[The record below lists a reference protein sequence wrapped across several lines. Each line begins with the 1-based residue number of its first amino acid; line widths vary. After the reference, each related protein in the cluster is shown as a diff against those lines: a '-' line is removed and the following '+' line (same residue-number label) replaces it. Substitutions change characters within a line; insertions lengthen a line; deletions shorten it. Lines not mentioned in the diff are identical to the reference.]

1 MHATN
6 GIVMEARFIRASRD
20 EHGRMPNVEMRSAC
34 PINGG
39 LPLGEAAA
47 GWRSRQRNTR
57 AMTLFELIFAV
68 GIVTI
73 AVGGIFATF
82 MQSRRL
88 TEGSV
93 YQNAA
98 LTIVQGY
105 VEQIKNMDLGQ
116 MIGATGNDTSGNPV
130 NPTMATTSFSIPVYF
145 DKNTPDALKTSTGT
159 PPTLAAI
166 NSGVTPT
173 GVQDNLKG
181 FDMAKDL
188 TAVDMMTSTDSL
200 SYATTTQATWQ
211 SVWPGASDYTT
222 AVPASTTGKNHLHMN
237 VWVWIKDESV
247 AAHRS
252 SKIYSI
258 TLIYT
263 WAYADGGRIRYV
275 TDTVRSLRSA
285 VATN

>member
-6 GIVMEARFIRASRD
+6 SFAMEARSIRASRHV
-20 EHGRMPNVEMRSAC
+20 HGRMTDVEMRSAL
-34 PINGG
+34 PTNEG
-39 LPLGEAAA
+39 LPSGEVAA
-47 GWRSRQRNTR
+47 GWQSRQRNTR

-68 GIVTI
+68 AIVTI
-73 AVGGIFATF
+73 AVGGILATF

-105 VEQIKNMDLGQ
+105 IEQIKNMDFGQ
-116 MIGATGNDTSGNPV
+116 MLGSTATDTSGNPI
-130 NPTMATTSFSIPVYF
+130 PATGSYTIPVYF
-145 DKNTPDALKTSTGT
+145 DKNTLDALKTSTGT
-159 PPTLAAI
+159 PPTIASI

-181 FDMAKDL
+181 YDMAKDL
-188 TAVDMMTSTDSL
+188 DAVAMTNVDDL
-200 SYATTTQATWQ
+200 SYSTTAQATWQ
-211 SVWPGASDYTT
+211 SVWPGATDYTT
-222 AVPASTTGKNHLHMN
+222 AFPAATTGKKDLHMN

-263 WAYADGGRIRYV
+263 WAYADGGRTRYV

>member
-1 MHATN
+1 MKHSQTAGFTLVEILIVVVILGILAMIVIPKYASANTEAKEATVAADLQS
-6 GIVMEARFIRASRD
+6 IQRQIDRYKVDHS
-20 EHGRMPNVEMRSAC
+20 GRGP
-34 PINGG
+34 
-39 LPLGEAAA
+39 
-47 GWRSRQRNTR
+47 
-57 AMTLFELIFAV
+57 EL
-68 GIVTI
+68 
-73 AVGGIFATF
+73 
-82 MQSRRL
+82 
-88 TEGSV
+88 
-93 YQNAA
+93 
-98 LTIVQGY
+98 
-105 VEQIKNMDLGQ
+105 
-116 MIGATGNDTSGNPV
+116 
-130 NPTMATTSFSIPVYF
+130 
-145 DKNTPDALKTSTGT
+145 
-159 PPTLAAI
+159 
-166 NSGVTPT
+166 TPT